1 MIRVIK
7 IGGAVVDSD
16 EQLNAVLDSITR
28 STDPVILVHGG
39 GRLATQLA
47 EQLGIPQTMINGRRV
62 TDEDTLRIATMV
74 YAGWINKSIVAKFQA
89 RGINAL
95 GVSGAD
101 LDLIRSKMRAK
112 EPIDYGFVGDPV
124 NVNGE
129 LLGELL
135 GEPLGDHLDA
145 QDGEENVSFRVLRG
159 TLVIAPITHDGQ
171 GTLLNT
177 NADTIATE
185 VALALAPNVSL
196 TFAFDH
202 AGVLRDVN
210 DATSVIERLSREEA
224 MHLVDE
230 GVITAGMMPKL
241 ENAFKAAE
249 RGVQQVRVARYDA
262 LEGTG
267 GTWIV

>member
-28 STDPVILVHGG
+28 STDSVILVHGG

-47 EQLGIPQTMINGRRV
+47 EQLGIPQTMVNGRRV

-74 YAGWINKSIVAKFQA
+74 YAGWINKSIVAKLQA

-101 LDLIRSKMRAK
+101 LDLIRSKKRAK
-112 EPIDYGFVGDPV
+112 EQIDFGFVGDPV

-129 LLGELL
+129 LLGELA
-135 GEPLGDHLDA
+135 GEHASLHP
-145 QDGEENVSFRVLRG
+145 F
-159 TLVIAPITHDGQ
+159 TLVLSPITHDGH

-210 DATSVIERLSREEA
+210 DATSMIERLSREEA
-224 MHLVDE
+224 MRLVDE

-262 LEGTG
+262 LEGSG

>member
-74 YAGWINKSIVAKFQA
+74 YAGWINKSIVAKLQA

-112 EPIDYGFVGDPV
+112 EPIDFGYVGDV
-124 NVNGE
+124 VAVNGE

-135 GEPLGDHLDA
+135 GEPA
-145 QDGEENVSFRVLRG
+145 GEGAPLHPS
-159 TLVIAPITHDGQ
+159 TLVLSPITHDGQ

-224 MHLVDE
+224 VRLVDE

-262 LEGTG
+262 LEGSG

>member
-7 IGGAVVDSD
+7 IGGAVVDSE
-16 EQLNAVLDSITR
+16 EQLDAVLGCITR

-47 EQLGIPQTMINGRRV
+47 EQLGIPQTMVNGRRI
-62 TDEDTLRIATMV
+62 TDADTLRIATMV
-74 YAGWINKSIVAKFQA
+74 YAGWINKSIVAKLQS
-89 RGINAL
+89 RGINAI

-101 LDLIRSKMRAK
+101 FNLIRSKKRDP
-112 EPIDYGFVGDPV
+112 EPVDFGFVGDV
-124 NVNGE
+124 VAVDGE
-129 LLGELL
+129 LLGELTGELL
-135 GEPLGDHLDA
+135 GK
-145 QDGEENVSFRVLRG
+145 EEDEQMSFRAKRG
-159 TLVIAPITHDGQ
+159 TIVIAPITHDGS

-185 VALALAPNVSL
+185 VAMALAPDVSL

-210 DATSVIERLSREEA
+210 DPTSVIEKLSRA
-224 MHLVDE
+224 DALKLIDE

-249 RGVQQVRVARYDA
+249 RGVQRVRVARYDA
-262 LEGTG
+262 LDSEG

>member
-7 IGGAVVDSD
+7 IGGAVVDSE
-16 EQLNAVLDSITR
+16 EQLDAVLGCITR

-47 EQLGIPQTMINGRRV
+47 EQLGIPQTMVNGRRI
-62 TDEDTLRIATMV
+62 TDADTLRIATMV
-74 YAGWINKSIVAKFQA
+74 YAGWINKSIVAKLQA
-89 RGINAL
+89 RGINAI

-101 LDLIRSKMRAK
+101 FNLIRSKKRDP
-112 EPIDYGFVGDPV
+112 EPVDFGYVGDV
-124 NVNGE
+124 VAVDREVARE
-129 LLGELL
+129 LLGELA
-135 GEPLGDHLDA
+135 GELK
-145 QDGEENVSFRVLRG
+145 RG
-159 TLVIAPITHDGQ
+159 TVVIAPITHDGS

-185 VALALAPNVSL
+185 VAMALAPDVSL

-202 AGVLRDVN
+202 AGVLRDIN
-210 DATSVIERLSREEA
+210 DPTSVIEKLSRA
-224 MHLVDE
+224 DALKMIDE

-249 RGVQQVRVARYDA
+249 RGVQRVRVARYDA
-262 LEGTG
+262 LDSEG